1 MAAERTAGAKAHR
14 AGSINVVEKPRQAHI
29 PAAQRASVLHKD
41 LKNIRGEDEREDAK
55 CPTKRRA
62 HRERVRKPAN
72 LINPVLSFPWPDIL
86 CNWQPAS
93 GGSFGQFVCVL
104 IAM

>member
-1 MAAERTAGAKAHR
+1 MKMPSAPQSDVHA
-14 AGSINVVEKPRQAHI
+14 
-29 PAAQRASVLHKD
+29 
-41 LKNIRGEDEREDAK
+41 REW
-55 CPTKRRA
+55 
-62 HRERVRKPAN
+62 VRKPAN

-86 CNWQPAS
+86 CYWQPAS